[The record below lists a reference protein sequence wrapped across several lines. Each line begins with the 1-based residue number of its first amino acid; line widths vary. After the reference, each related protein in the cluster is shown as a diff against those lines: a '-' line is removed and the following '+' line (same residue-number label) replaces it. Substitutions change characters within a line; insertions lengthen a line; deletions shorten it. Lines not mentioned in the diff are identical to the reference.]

1 MTIMLCNVCCWTI
14 PDHGIMLCLRQV
26 FPRRS
31 CLSVRWFA
39 ALETLSHSQ
48 KITVTESHPSVN
60 WTPSNVTLLV
70 FVDAKLILGCCCKSP
85 VQISAVGVN
94 KSTATYS
101 QLLPQTFSQLVAV
114 QISVH
119 MSLVW
124 SGSMVNLVDGA
135 VSWMWRRPIRH
146 ILQLVC
152 TCFVPGV
159 SLSSHSS
166 LVFLV
171 FLVVKLEVQFGE
183 GEVWSQVM
191 QNPIW
196 R

>member
-1 MTIMLCNVCCWTI
+1 MDLGICCV
-14 PDHGIMLCLRQV
+14 LRQV
-26 FPRRS
+26 YPRRS

-39 ALETLSHSQ
+39 ALEPQSENYGHGISCFWQLDFFQSDISRLRCCQ
-48 KITVTESHPSVN
+48 ANPG
-60 WTPSNVTLLV
+60 LL
-70 FVDAKLILGCCCKSP
+70 FKYP

-124 SGSMVNLVDGA
+124 SGSMITHILLTVLFRECGDVK
-135 VSWMWRRPIRH
+135 RH
-146 ILQLVC
+146 ILHLVC
-152 TCFVPGV
+152 TWCI
-159 SLSSHSS
+159 SHLSS
-166 LVFLV
+166 LE